1 MKALEASA
9 GIGLRGPDRA
19 NLPYG
24 DRGSPEI
31 PRKKGSV
38 FAFSRVSSSG
48 LRLSLNSL
56 AWPLRKSHMAP
67 GKFFVVVREVVT
79 KGTWEGDE

>member
-1 MKALEASA
+1 
-9 GIGLRGPDRA
+9 
-19 NLPYG
+19 
-24 DRGSPEI
+24 
-31 PRKKGSV
+31 
-38 FAFSRVSSSG
+38 